1 MYLHLGE
8 DVVVSFADVIGV
20 FDLDNTSVSA
30 ITRDFLARTQKTPGR
45 VVNVSYGLP
54 KSFILCQE
62 KKGPLRLYISQISS
76 ATLLRRAN
84 DFLENLR

>member
-30 ITRDFLARTQKTPGR
+30 ITRDFLARAQKTPGM
-45 VVNVSYGLP
+45 VINVSFGLP

-62 KKGPLRLYISQISS
+62 KKRTGQALYLPDILR
-76 ATLLRRAN
+76 
-84 DFLENLR
+84 DFAQTGQ